1 MDKVKKERKPRQP
14 KAEKPQ
20 SKPRNRKDQVLTEL
34 IGKHNLKNEDW
45 YKKSFIQDYK
55 IVENEMIKQMN
66 KVKENSKLSAD
77 QKQKKLNKVI
87 EDNTKVLIN
96 LANDYKNNTEFF
108 KTMFHR
114 KK

>member
-34 IGKHNLKNEDW
+34 IGKHNEDW

-55 IVENEMIKQMN
+55 IVENEMIKQIN
-66 KVKENSKLSAD
+66 KIKENSKLSAD

-96 LANDYKNNTEFF
+96 LANDYKKNTEFF
-108 KTMFHR
+108 KTAFH
-114 KK
+114 KNK